1 MTNKKRKDG
10 LDELQTT
17 ETAEPTVIENATFES
32 TLRANLEEI
41 RNYDGIVGYILKNT
55 NSASIDLKDPAK
67 IIDYAILSSTTFDS
81 TEELSKLFNLKGIKD
96 IIINGKNLKMISLTI
111 EKNRISIFLENSS
124 DADRVL
130 KRIQMV

>member
-1 MTNKKRKDG
+1 MTSKKRKDG
-10 LDELQTT
+10 LQTT
-17 ETAEPTVIENATFES
+17 ETAEPTIIEDATFES

-81 TEELSKLFNLKGIKD
+81 TEELSKLFNLEGIRD
-96 IIINGKNLKMISLTI
+96 TIINGKNLKMISLTI

-124 DADRVL
+124 DADKVL

>member
-1 MTNKKRKDG
+1 MTNKKKKEG
-10 LDELQTT
+10 LQTT
-17 ETAEPTVIENATFES
+17 ESPEPLVIENATFES

-67 IIDYAILSSTTFDS
+67 ITDYAILSSTTFDS
-81 TEELSKLFNLKGIKD
+81 TEELSKLFNLEGIKD
-96 IIINGKNLKMISLTI
+96 IIINGKNLKMISLPI
-111 EKNRISIFLENSS
+111 EKNRISVFLENSS
-124 DADRVL
+124 DLDRVL

>member
-1 MTNKKRKDG
+1 MTNKKRK
-10 LDELQTT
+10 DELQTT

-41 RNYDGIVGYILKNT
+41 KNYDGIVGYILKNT

-81 TEELSKLFNLKGIKD
+81 TEELSKLFNLEGIKD

-111 EKNRISIFLENSS
+111 EKDRISVFLENSS

>member
-17 ETAEPTVIENATFES
+17 ETTEPTVIENATFES

-81 TEELSKLFNLKGIKD
+81 TEELSKLFNLEGIKD

>member
-1 MTNKKRKDG
+1 MTNKKRK
-10 LDELQTT
+10 DELQTT

-41 RNYDGIVGYILKNT
+41 KNYDGIVGYILKNT

-81 TEELSKLFNLKGIKD
+81 TEELSKLFNLEGIRD

-124 DADRVL
+124 DDDRVL

>member
-10 LDELQTT
+10 LQAT

-32 TLRANLEEI
+32 TLRANLDEI

-81 TEELSKLFNLKGIKD
+81 TEELSKLFNLEGIKD

-111 EKNRISIFLENSS
+111 ENNRISIFLENSS
-124 DADRVL
+124 DDDRVL

>member
-10 LDELQTT
+10 LQTT
-17 ETAEPTVIENATFES
+17 ETVEPTVIENATFES

-67 IIDYAILSSTTFDS
+67 IIDYAILSSITFDS
-81 TEELSKLFNLKGIKD
+81 TEELSKLFNLEGIKD
-96 IIINGKNLKMISLTI
+96 ITINGKNLKMISLTI
-111 EKNRISIFLENSS
+111 EKNRISVFLENSS

>member
-1 MTNKKRKDG
+1 MTNKKRK
-10 LDELQTT
+10 DELQTT

-67 IIDYAILSSTTFDS
+67 IIDYAILSSITFDS

>member
-32 TLRANLEEI
+32 TLRANLAEI

-67 IIDYAILSSTTFDS
+67 ITDYAILSSTTFDS

-124 DADRVL
+124 DSDRVL

>member
-1 MTNKKRKDG
+1 MTNKKKKDG
-10 LDELQTT
+10 LQTT
-17 ETAEPTVIENATFES
+17 ESPEPLVIENATFES

-41 RNYDGIVGYILKNT
+41 RDYDGIVGYILKNT

-67 IIDYAILSSTTFDS
+67 ITDYAILSSTTFDS
-81 TEELSKLFNLKGIKD
+81 TEELSKLFNLEGIED
-96 IIINGKNLKMISLTI
+96 IIISGKNLKMISLTI

-130 KRIQMV
+130 KKIQMA

>member
-1 MTNKKRKDG
+1 MTNKKKKEG
-10 LDELQTT
+10 LQTT
-17 ETAEPTVIENATFES
+17 ESPEPLVIENATFEN

-41 RNYDGIVGYILKNT
+41 RDYDGIVGYILKNT

-67 IIDYAILSSTTFDS
+67 ITDYAILSSTTFDS
-81 TEELSKLFNLKGIKD
+81 TEELSKLFNLEGIED
-96 IIINGKNLKMISLTI
+96 IIISGKNLKMISLTI

-130 KRIQMV
+130 KKIQMA

>member
-1 MTNKKRKDG
+1 MTNKKRKD
-10 LDELQTT
+10 ELQTT
-17 ETAEPTVIENATFES
+17 EAAEPTVIENVTFES
-32 TLRANLEEI
+32 TLRTNLEEI
-41 RNYDGIVGYILKNT
+41 RNYDGIVGYILRNT

-81 TEELSKLFNLKGIKD
+81 TEELSKLFNLEGIKN

-111 EKNRISIFLENSS
+111 EKNRISVFLENSS

-130 KRIQMV
+130 QKIQMV

>member
-1 MTNKKRKDG
+1 MTNKKRK
-10 LDELQTT
+10 DELQTT

-67 IIDYAILSSTTFDS
+67 IIDYAILSSITFDS
-81 TEELSKLFNLKGIKD
+81 TEELSKLFNLEGIKD

-111 EKNRISIFLENSS
+111 ENNRISIFLENSS
-124 DADRVL
+124 DSDRVL
-130 KRIQMV
+130 QRIQMV

>member
-81 TEELSKLFNLKGIKD
+81 TEKLSKLFNLKGIKD

>member
-10 LDELQTT
+10 LQTT

-41 RNYDGIVGYILKNT
+41 KNYDGIVGYILKNT

-81 TEELSKLFNLKGIKD
+81 TEELSKLFNLEGIRD
-96 IIINGKNLKMISLTI
+96 TIINGKNLKMISLTI

-124 DADRVL
+124 DADKVL

>member
-10 LDELQTT
+10 LQAT

-81 TEELSKLFNLKGIKD
+81 TEELSKLFNLEGIKD
-96 IIINGKNLKMISLTI
+96 VIINGKNLKMISLTI
-111 EKNRISIFLENSS
+111 ENNRISIFLENSS
-124 DADRVL
+124 DNDRVL